1 MADTIIPFNAISGLA
16 TGITATTVVDQTGAL
31 QGSVITGINGLT
43 GHYKS
48 LFGAN
53 SVQSTAVGLTAQL
66 DYIAFND
73 FESQVLSASAASN
86 GGVWALGNANG
97 GSATVGSTTQI
108 TNFGANKCFGVATI
122 STGTSNVNTGYSGVV
137 MQSNLLPGIILPT
150 NGFVTK
156 YDYEILWRT
165 DATTHTDAAQVY
177 YRAGFSNTWTNATPT
192 DGVYFEFAGVTAAQA
207 DTQWQVV
214 FTNGGSSER
223 FATGV
228 TMTASKTYKMDLS
241 VERST
246 AGTVTTSYTVTNVTD
261 NFTSTASVSPVNSAR
276 LITGTTDYAT
286 PGCSINKTGTATTT
300 SRLIQLDYIG
310 ARIRRPIERLISIL

>member
-1 MADTIIPFNAISGLA
+1 
-16 TGITATTVVDQTGAL
+16 
-31 QGSVITGINGLT
+31 
-43 GHYKS
+43 
-48 LFGAN
+48 
-53 SVQSTAVGLTAQL
+53 VGLTAQL

-73 FESQVLSASAASN
+73 FESQILSASAASN

-108 TNFGANKCFGVATI
+108 TNFGYDKCYGVATI
-122 STGTSNVNTGYSGVV
+122 STGTTNNLTGYSGVV
-137 MQSNLLPGIILPT
+137 MQSNLLPGIVLPT
-150 NGFVTK
+150 TGFVSR

-165 DATTHTDAAQVY
+165 DSTTHADASQVY

-192 DGVYFEFAGVTAAQA
+192 DGIYFEFAGLTAAQA
-207 DTQWQVV
+207 DTQWQIV

-223 FATGV
+223 FSTGV
-228 TMTASKTYKMDLS
+228 TMAASKTYKMNLS

-261 NFTSTASVSPVNSAR
+261 NFTSTNTATPGNSAR
-276 LITGTTDYAT
+276 LITGTTDYVT
-286 PGCSINKTGTATTT
+286 PGCSINKTGSATTT

-310 ARIRRPIERLISIL
+310 ARLRRPIQRSISIL

>member
-1 MADTIIPFNAISGLA
+1 MPDIIQPFVVVSGLA
-16 TGITATTVVDQTGAL
+16 VGVTATTIATEDGAF
-31 QGSVITGINGLT
+31 QGPVITGINGLT
-43 GHYKS
+43 GHYKA

-53 SVQSTAVGLTAQL
+53 SVQTTAVGLTAQL

-73 FESQVLSASAASN
+73 FESQILSASAASN

-108 TNFGANKCFGVATI
+108 TNFGYEKCYGVATI
-122 STGTSNVNTGYSGVV
+122 STGTTNNLTGYSGVV
-137 MQSNLLPGIILPT
+137 MQSNLLPGIVLPT
-150 NGFVTK
+150 TGFVSR

-165 DATTHTDAAQVY
+165 DSTTHADASQVY

-192 DGVYFEFAGVTAAQA
+192 DGIYFEFAGLTAAQA
-207 DTQWQVV
+207 DTQWQIV

-223 FATGV
+223 FSTGV
-228 TMTASKTYKMDLS
+228 TMAASKTYKMDLS

-261 NFTSTASVSPVNSAR
+261 NFTSTNTATPGNSAR
-276 LITGTTDYAT
+276 LITGTTDYVT
-286 PGCSINKTGTATTT
+286 PGCSINKTGSATTT

-310 ARIRRPIERLISIL
+310 ARLRRPIQRPISIL